1 MEIALHR
8 TYLYKFSIPQG
19 ERICTFLLPKEKKN
33 FQDPVS
39 WKMYKAKSHVIIKLG
54 KSKKVQS

>member
-19 ERICTFLLPKEKKN
+19 ERICTFLLPKEKK
-33 FQDPVS
+33 
-39 WKMYKAKSHVIIKLG
+39 KL
-54 KSKKVQS
+54 SASSPLENVQSKVSCYRKVG